1 MKEVRVG
8 PRDTV
13 RTRGLIEAPTA
24 ITPVNTDSAARLQ
37 AARRSAPR
45 TPTRSL
51 AERRSAE
58 LRFDRRQRLI
68 NAAVQ
73 KHGIG
78 AIGLL
83 FERLEGDFGDELRL
97 DFRLEKLLEADPA
110 PWHSLGLR
118 NDAPSPPPPGR
129 AAPR

>member
-13 RTRGLIEAPTA
+13 RTRGSIEAPTA
-24 ITPVNTDSAARLQ
+24 PVNAESAAHLQ
-37 AARRSAPR
+37 GARRSVPRAPA
-45 TPTRSL
+45 RSL
-51 AERRSAE
+51 ADRRSAE

-68 NAAVQ
+68 NAAIQ

-97 DFRLEKLLEADPA
+97 DVRLEKLLEADSA
-110 PWHSLGLR
+110 ALALLG
-118 NDAPSPPPPGR
+118 
-129 AAPR
+129 AAR